1 MSDDK
6 NAESEPPEEEI
17 VFLKDLV
24 PRKDVK
30 GGNKLLFGQSSGARP
45 GKSGGT

>member
-1 MSDDK
+1 MPDDR
-6 NAESEPPEEEI
+6 NAEPEPSEEEI

-30 GGNKLLFGQSSGARP
+30 GGSKLLFGQSPEAKP
-45 GKSGGT
+45 KK

>member
-6 NAESEPPEEEI
+6 KAESGSSEEEI

-30 GGNKLLFGQSSGARP
+30 GGGKLLFGQSPEASPR
-45 GKSGGT
+45 KSGGS

>member
-6 NAESEPPEEEI
+6 NAESEPSEEEI

-30 GGNKLLFGQSSGARP
+30 GGGKLLFGQSPEAGPR
-45 GKSGGT
+45 KSGGT

>member
-6 NAESEPPEEEI
+6 YPEPELSEEEI

-30 GGNKLLFGQSSGARP
+30 GGAKLLFGQSPEAKP
-45 GKSGGT
+45 KKSGGA

>member
-1 MSDDK
+1 MSDDQH
-6 NAESEPPEEEI
+6 SEPENSEEEI

-30 GGNKLLFGQSSGARP
+30 GGGKLLFGQSPDAKP
-45 GKSGGT
+45 KKSGGS

>member
-6 NAESEPPEEEI
+6 NTESEPSEEEI
-17 VFLKDLV
+17 VFLKDLA

-30 GGNKLLFGQSSGARP
+30 GGGKLLFGQSPEAKPR
-45 GKSGGT
+45 KSGGS